1 MTLLGDGIDINGA
14 GYINGGTIIVN
25 GPTNSGNGAL
35 DYDVAFEI
43 SGGTL
48 IAVGASGMMQ
58 TPSNDSSIYSI
69 AYVYSSIQEAN
80 TKISI
85 KNSSD
90 EEIVSFIPNKNYES
104 VVIST
109 EKLKKGET
117 YIIYSN
123 DEKVEEITINSI
135 VTSAGNSHTQMQG
148 GGMNKGQMQG
158 NPGGGKMM
166 H

>member
-1 MTLLGDGIDINGA
+1 MILLGDGIDINGA
-14 GYINGGTIIVN
+14 GYINGGIIIVN

-35 DYDVAFEI
+35 DYDGTFEI

-58 TPSNDSSIYSI
+58 IPSNDSSIYSI
-69 AYVYSSIQEAN
+69 SYVYSSTQEAN

-90 EEIVSFIPNKNYES
+90 EEIVSFIPSKNYES

-123 DEKVEEITINSI
+123 DEKVEEITIDSI
-135 VTSAGNSHTQMQG
+135 ITSVGNSSAQMQG
-148 GGMNKGQMQG
+148 GGMNKGQMQEK
-158 NPGGGKMM
+158 PTGGKMM